1 MHRPLVGGIA
11 ALILFVAGSLSG
23 LIASEEPKKPDPNDS
38 ALIARGK
45 MVYAEHCASC
55 HGANLEGQPNWRKR
69 LPNGRLPAPPHDATG
84 HTWHHSDRQ
93 LFDMVKNGTAA
104 MMPGYETDMPA
115 YKDILSDADIRAVLS
130 FIESTWPLDIR
141 ERQQRMNRQAD
152 RRYRRRHRSGDL
164 TPLKTPTPQSQK
176 TI

>member
-1 MHRPLVGGIA
+1 MTRIDRSLFEGLVIGFLLMTA
-11 ALILFVAGSLSG
+11 PLSG
-23 LIASEEPKKPDPNDS
+23 FASDEPIKPDPNDP

-45 MVYAEHCASC
+45 VIYAENCASC

-93 LFDMVKNGTAA
+93 LFDMVKNGTSA

-115 YKDILSDADIRAVLS
+115 YKDTLSDPDIWAVLS
-130 FIESTWPLDIR
+130 FIESTWPMDIR
-141 ERQQRMNRQAD
+141 ERQQRMNRQA
-152 RRYRRRHRSGDL
+152 
-164 TPLKTPTPQSQK
+164 Q
-176 TI
+176 